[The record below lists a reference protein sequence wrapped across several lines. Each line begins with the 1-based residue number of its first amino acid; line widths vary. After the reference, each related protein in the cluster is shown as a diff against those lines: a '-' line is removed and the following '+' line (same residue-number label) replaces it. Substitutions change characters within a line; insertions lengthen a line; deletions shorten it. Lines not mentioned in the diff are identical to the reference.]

1 MKHSFINIT
10 NEPDSVLFQYEDS
23 PKRFEEPYNKEEQLD
38 KIGFDKGVITLY
50 PTQRPVKRVKLRW
63 RGDMSD
69 VLMVFGDDIV
79 RYLVDMPWRAMTPHN
94 QMWWYFHAFD
104 GERLNSFGVKTGAAA
119 IASFQ
124 CDPYGITL
132 WLDVR
137 NGGGGVEIKEAF
149 EVCQLVCAEGNGDH
163 YADAH
168 KFCKMMCEKPV
179 LPEKPIFGV
188 NNWYWAYGDISHDIV
203 MKETDYLMEMCS
215 EADGKP
221 HMIIDDGWQYNHFK
235 SPFGT
240 YNGGPW
246 DKPNFLRFNSM
257 AETADGIHEKGA
269 LAGIWF
275 RPLLTAL
282 ESPKEAWSP
291 VKPDRPGYFL
301 DATHPYTLEKVAED
315 TARIRSWGYD
325 LIKHD
330 FTTLDNF
337 GYPPHPDGD
346 WHFYDKTVTNAQ
358 MLTRLYKVIQN
369 AADGANVIGCNTVN
383 HLAAGIH
390 QCQRS
395 GGDTSGHSFE
405 ITRKQ
410 GVKCMVRL
418 PQNNAFFMVD
428 PDCAAFTDKVS
439 HSLNLDF
446 LEMAAITGAVTL
458 ASVVPGSL
466 APETMTK
473 IKEIFK
479 IASKGG
485 LGAVPEKFV
494 GQNILSFFKTPD
506 GKQYS
511 YDWYREFDGVRTFCN
526 GND

>member
-1 MKHSFINIT
+1 MKHAFIDIT
-10 NEPDSVLFQYEDS
+10 RQPDSVLFQYEDS
-23 PKRFEEPYNKEEQLD
+23 PVRFEEPTGREEQND
-38 KIGFDKGVITLY
+38 RIGFDNGRVTLY
-50 PTQRPVKRVKLRW
+50 PASRPVKRIKLRW

-69 VLMVFGDDIV
+69 VMMVYGDDIV
-79 RYLVDMPWRAMTPHN
+79 RYLVDTPWRAMTPHN
-94 QMWWYFHAFD
+94 HLWWYFHAFD
-104 GERLNSFGVKTGAAA
+104 GERINSFGVKTGAAA

-124 CDPYGITL
+124 CDPFGITL

-137 NGGGGVEIKEAF
+137 NGGGGVTVKEAF
-149 EVCQLVCAEGNGDH
+149 DVCRIVCAQGSGEPFD
-163 YADAH
+163 DAH
-168 KFCKMMCEKPV
+168 KFCKMMCDKPS
-179 LPEKPIFGV
+179 LPEKPIYGV
-188 NNWYWAYGDISHDIV
+188 NNWYWAYGNISHESV
-203 MKETDYLMEMCS
+203 TEETDYLMEMCS
-215 EADGKP
+215 EAEGKP
-221 HMIIDDGWQYNHFK
+221 HMIIDDGWQYNHYF
-235 SPFGT
+235 SESGS

-246 DKPNFLRFNSM
+246 DRTNERFTSM
-257 AETADGIHEKGA
+257 ADTADKIHGKGA
-269 LAGIWF
+269 LAGLWF
-275 RPLLTAL
+275 RPLLTSLAA
-282 ESPKEAWSP
+282 PKEAQSP
-291 VKPDRPGYFL
+291 VKTNGHGFFL

-358 MLTRLYKVIQN
+358 MLTRLYQTIQA

-395 GGDTSGHSFE
+395 GGDTSGHNFE
-405 ITRKQ
+405 VTRRQ
-410 GVKCMVRL
+410 GIKSMVRL

-428 PDCAAFTDKVS
+428 PDCAAFTAKVS

-446 LEMAAITGAVTL
+446 LEMAAVTGAVTL

-466 APETMTK
+466 DSATMAK

-485 LGAVPEKFV
+485 LGAVPEKWV
-494 GQNILSFFKTPD
+494 GQNIMSFFKTPD
-506 GKQYS
+506 GTRYA
-511 YDWYREFDGVRTFCN
+511 YDWYREYDGVRN
-526 GND
+526 HYKWND